1 MSRMSQPETTGL
13 VCWGVFLTAWQLM
26 CAVAV
31 SQETNPQYLGPS
43 SVAVSADG
51 GTLFVAC
58 EDACQVLAIDLPTGT
73 VRQRISV
80 PSPPTGLLCP
90 AGENRLLVTCGAPRS
105 TVLRIDPKSG
115 EIVNQVNAGH
125 TTCAP
130 AFDSRYDR
138 LFVCNRFN
146 NDLTVYDG
154 NSLTELTRIPAGR
167 EPIAAAVAPDGR
179 VLVVADHMPDS
190 RADMDF
196 RGRVAAEVRI
206 FDLATL
212 EPTLLQLP
220 HGSSSIRGLTVTA
233 DGDYALVTHLL
244 SNFQNVPFR
253 VDMGWVNVN
262 VVSLIDLRTKALIG
276 TIGLDELQQ
285 GVANPWG
292 IALGMDDGMICV
304 AAAGTHEL
312 CVIETSQLLAT
323 RARRTMSPLPGAWP
337 VYPSLGESLWRRIA
351 LPGKGLRGV
360 AIADGKAYV
369 SQYFSDSIAV
379 VPLTSLDELTPAMIE
394 LGPQPQL
401 TQVRRGQM
409 LFEDG
414 TICYQ
419 SWQSCSSC
427 HPDARG
433 DALNWDLM
441 NDGIGN
447 PKSSKSMLFSHITP
461 PSMAQGVR
469 ETAEEAVRS
478 GLKNIL
484 FTNLPKEESTA
495 IDEYLKS
502 LEPVPS
508 PYLVDGQLSDAARRG
523 QQLFESNDVGCHRCH
538 PAPLFTDLQTHSIGI
553 APSPRFNNRY
563 DTPTLR
569 EVWRTAPY
577 ASAGSYRTVRE
588 LLIEGQHGLRAGTL
602 EKLSEQDIHDLT
614 EFVLSL

>member
-1 MSRMSQPETTGL
+1 MSRVVQPKTRGH
-13 VCWGVFLTAWQLM
+13 VCLGALIAVWHLM
-26 CAVAV
+26 CAGAI
-31 SQETNPQYLGPS
+31 SQEANPQYLGPS

-58 EDACQVLAIDLPTGT
+58 EDACQVLAIDLPSGA
-73 VRQRISV
+73 VRQRIPV
-80 PSPPTGLLCP
+80 PSSPTGLLCP
-90 AGENRLLVTCGAPRS
+90 PGENRLLVTCGAPRS
-105 TVLRIDPKSG
+105 TVLLIDAQSG
-115 EIVNQVNAGH
+115 EIVNQVTAGH
-125 TTCAP
+125 TACGP
-130 AFDSRYDR
+130 AFDSRTNR

-146 NDLTVYDG
+146 NDLTVYDW
-154 NSLTELTRIPAGR
+154 NSLTELTRLPAGR
-167 EPIAAAVAPDGR
+167 EPIAAAVAPNGR
-179 VLVVADHMPDS
+179 VLVVADHLSASP
-190 RADMDF
+190 ADMEF

-206 FDLATL
+206 FDLVTL
-212 EPTLLQLP
+212 EPIVLQLP
-220 HGSSSIRGLTVTA
+220 HGSSSIRGLTITA

-292 IALGMDDGMICV
+292 IAFGLDGGLICV

-312 CVIETSQLLAT
+312 CVIETSLLLAT

-337 VYPSLGESLWRRIA
+337 VYPSLGESLWRRID
-351 LPGKGLRGV
+351 LPGKGPRGV
-360 AIADGKAYV
+360 VVADGRAYV

-379 VPLTSLDELTPAMIE
+379 VPLTSREEATPTVIE
-394 LGPQPQL
+394 LGPPPQL

-433 DALNWDLM
+433 DSLNWDLM

-478 GLKNIL
+478 GLRNIL
-484 FTNLPKEESTA
+484 FTTLPEDESSA
-495 IDEYLKS
+495 IDAYLKS

-508 PYLVDGQLSDAARRG
+508 PHLVDGQLSDAARRG
-523 QQLFESNDVGCHRCH
+523 QQLFTNDDVGCHRCH
-538 PAPLFTDLQTHSIGI
+538 PAPLYTDLQTHSIGK

-588 LLIEGQHGLRAGTL
+588 LLIDGQHGLRAGTL
-602 EKLSEQDIHDLT
+602 EKLSEQDICDLT